1 MKKLTKRSSCK
12 VRSQWNWTNS
22 VAAGKW
28 SPFFQAYRLRMGP
41 VVMSRS
47 NGNETDEVVELYTQY
62 DVVTSKNKLRG
73 RGRALSVHIETEP
86 GKDCH
91 ILGWNLSLTGNSLA

>member
-1 MKKLTKRSSCK
+1 MKIMENLSSCK
-12 VRSQWNWTNS
+12 VRSQWNWTNN
-22 VAAGKW
+22 VEAGKW
-28 SPFFQAYRLRMGP
+28 SPFFQAYRLRVGP
-41 VVMSRS
+41 VILERG
-47 NGNETDEVVELYTQY
+47 NGSLTDEIIDLYTQY